1 MSMPSAAMSMAK
13 SDKGQAPY
21 LRIVLAAAGNGRF
34 ASFMVEELAGKEG
47 DCAKTSFDDNL
58 ATGLPFA
65 PFV

>member
-1 MSMPSAAMSMAK
+1 MRMPSAAVSMAK
-13 SDKGQAPY
+13 RDRGQAPY
-21 LRIVLAAAGNGRF
+21 LRIVLDAAGNGRL